1 MIAATIHSVM
11 GAHPVIPK
19 GTRPIVAKSPPEDI
33 PSFVPHARFASIKG
47 QNILF
52 SASQRAIF
60 ALNDTAAEIWRS
72 LEDGAPRDA
81 IAGSI
86 VPDGLH
92 ACDARTHVQT
102 ALTEWERLG
111 LIRRSVPS
119 SRLPAYEQVSQV
131 VAVAGLHIRIVYPLA
146 HAFPTLTFRHLEVE
160 REAVDIL
167 LRVVDGDRIHLFR
180 NEDWVLSCS
189 PDELPTVLK
198 GQLLAEV
205 LAHGSYELAIHAAA
219 LQRRER
225 LLLLCGQPGA
235 GKTTL
240 TLALAHAGFGFAADD
255 VTLLDSG
262 GGGLGLPFAAA
273 VKPGAW
279 PLLAEICPDLDA
291 APVFRRPD
299 GRRIRYIL
307 PKASVPASPS
317 PRPVGWVVLLR
328 RGRDAN
334 ARLEPLDPV
343 DALRGLLDGAYAPG
357 GELSGTAFDVL
368 AQVIGSAQVY
378 LLTYSRLQ
386 DAVDLLGKACR

>member
-1 MIAATIHSVM
+1 MAQ
-11 GAHPVIPK
+11 
-19 GTRPIVAKSPPEDI
+19 SPPEDI
-33 PSFVPHARFASIKG
+33 PSFVPQARLASIRG

-52 SASQRAIF
+52 SASQRGIF
-60 ALNDTAAEIWRS
+60 VLNDTATRIWQA
-72 LEDGAPRDA
+72 LENGPLTET
-81 IAGSI
+81 IACSI
-86 VPDGLH
+86 VPDGT
-92 ACDARTHVQT
+92 DASDMRRHVES
-102 ALTEWERLG
+102 ALAEWERLG
-111 LIRRSVPS
+111 LIRRSTRS
-119 SRLPAYEQVSQV
+119 MCKPAQEQVSQV

-235 GKTTL
+235 GKSTL

-255 VTLLDSG
+255 VTLLGSG

-299 GRRIRYIL
+299 GRRVRYIL

-343 DALRGLLDGAYAPG
+343 DALRGLLGGAYAPG

-386 DAVDLLGKACR
+386 DAVELLRKACR